1 MVARRRAPPPAQS
14 SGLERLGQRATPG
27 RPAARSEAH
36 HEHGRRRRR
45 PSRKTKTK
53 SPAARAASPLGCQP
67 MDKEKPA
74 RLNSRANTRRRA
86 LPRIREPGRRS
97 ARPGSS
103 AAVVNSAASTKKFPA
118 PSGSAN
124 AADKT
129 KMKCRSA
136 SAADIKQEY
145 RSTRARVRAL
155 WLEKVGNA
163 SHAANRE
170 PGRRSA
176 RPGSSVMAAVAS
188 SAASTKKSR
197 RRAARPTRLTK
208 QK

>member
-1 MVARRRAPPPAQS
+1 MKCRSASAADIKQEYRSTRARVRALW
-14 SGLERLGQRATPG
+14 LEKVGNV
-27 RPAARSEAH
+27 
-36 HEHGRRRRR
+36 
-45 PSRKTKTK
+45 
-53 SPAARAASPLGCQP
+53 SPL
-67 MDKEKPA
+67 PA
-74 RLNSRANTRRRA
+74 N
-86 LPRIREPGRRS
+86 REPGRRS

-163 SHAANRE
+163 SPH
-170 PGRRSA
+170 RR
-176 RPGSSVMAAVAS
+176 
-188 SAASTKKSR
+188 
-197 RRAARPTRLTK
+197 
-208 QK
+208 